1 MKKGVKITLITIACL
16 LTAIVIIALSCA
28 SFAHRIDD
36 DTKPSEQLSY
46 WMSNIRGDALLK
58 DVVIPGS
65 HDAGAT
71 DMMWMARTQDRDIA
85 DQLACGTRYF
95 DLRVGIKKGELRI
108 FHGPIYSLK
117 FNDVMTQ
124 VRDFLDANPSETIIL
139 DFQQFSKSEIS
150 PDVLAVVNEYL
161 KDKFVVNDSDKS
173 DMEFIDSL
181 TLDDARGKCLVYW
194 GEYDGTDANDNVFL
208 RDNNGGTRG
217 GSSLHSYYT
226 REWNYYYS
234 SKKYIDKA
242 VPAYID
248 MYKRQAS
255 GLFVLQCQLTDGA
268 FVVGPRFRESGHEA
282 NMNSYVSALA
292 QSSDLQY
299 INIVMRDFINPKKNC
314 YTLRLNLAK
323 DLVKAENIAAYTQ
336 MLDEFLA

>member
-1 MKKGVKITLITIACL
+1 
-16 LTAIVIIALSCA
+16 
-28 SFAHRIDD
+28 
-36 DTKPSEQLSY
+36 
-46 WMSNIRGDALLK
+46 
-58 DVVIPGS
+58 
-65 HDAGAT
+65 
-71 DMMWMARTQDRDIA
+71 
-85 DQLACGTRYF
+85 
-95 DLRVGIKKGELRI
+95 
-108 FHGPIYSLK
+108 
-117 FNDVMTQ
+117 MTQ